1 MTSSKMLKTILTFFS
16 KNCLVH
22 RNIILRLLFI
32 LPLISLPSTTVACR
46 GLSFERCTT
55 DSDCANPS
63 TESPSNLPN
72 FICAGRNNDDELLQ
86 CPNSDVETCVCFPT
100 SSSKYCSRDS
110 ECPDQM
116 YCGRSKR
123 TGNQLCV
130 GCMTLFDKDLKQSFI
145 PVQKDSETRACYK
158 QHPPC
163 GQALDFCSPTMP
175 CNRHQYECIFR
186 KGADRFFCNGESS
199 PCQCELP
206 NADSSTGEFINK
218 CTSADDCVHERET
231 CVYDIRKKSTYC
243 ISCDAL
249 FNDPMLILPK
259 SNFSFGVLP
268 DSNVTS
274 NSSTVHEVCKQS
286 KEVPRSAPKRYVK
299 SPNGRTFD
307 LCLNDNECST
317 KRTCVQF
324 QSTESP
330 DPEAVEP
337 CAGPDKLCFCL
348 PPKLKSCRNG
358 RNCFR
363 GESCI
368 TSETIQVQRKCVSNS
383 FILSLSNRDYELH
396 GRLQSAKNGPA
407 KSGEPC
413 QYDWDC
419 VPRTRC
425 TYASKPARFGGCAGR
440 TACTCRRLSNPEC
453 ESDGD
458 CKRQERCASYAN
470 ETEHGR
476 PFCVSEEAVT
486 LFRFYRSQFQSG
498 LRFVIEEKKNIT
510 M

>member
-1 MTSSKMLKTILTFFS
+1 MLNSTLTCFS
-16 KNCLVH
+16 KNYLAH
-22 RNIILRLLFI
+22 PTILFPLLFL
-32 LPLISLPSTTVACR
+32 LPLLSLPSNATACKA
-46 GLSFERCTT
+46 LSFERCTT
-55 DSDCANPS
+55 ASDCAN
-63 TESPSNLPN
+63 TSPGRQSNLPK
-72 FICAGRNNDDELLQ
+72 FICAGRNDDDELLQ
-86 CPNSDVETCVCFPT
+86 CPSKDVETCVCFPT
-100 SSSKYCSRDS
+100 SSSKYCNRDS

-116 YCGRSKR
+116 YCGRSSR

-130 GCMTLFDKDLKQSFI
+130 GCMTLFDDELRQSFTA
-145 PVQKDSETRACYK
+145 VQNDSAARSCYK

-175 CNRHQYECIFR
+175 CNLDQYECIF
-186 KGADRFFCNGESS
+186 KNGADRFFCDGESS

-206 NADSSTGEFINK
+206 NEDNRTGQYIK
-218 CTSADDCVHERET
+218 RCTSVDDCVNERET

-249 FNDPMLILPK
+249 FNDPLLILPK
-259 SNFSFGVLP
+259 FNFSLGAIP

-274 NSSTVHEVCKQS
+274 NPSGVDEVCTQS
-286 KEVPRSAPKRYVK
+286 KKIPRPAPKRYVK

-317 KRTCVQF
+317 KRKCVQF
-324 QSTESP
+324 QSTELP
-330 DPEAVEP
+330 DPEAVDP

-348 PPKLKSCRNG
+348 PPNLPYCKNG
-358 RNCFR
+358 QDCFR

-368 TSETIQVQRKCVSNS
+368 TSDTIQVQRKCVSNS
-383 FILSLSNRDYELH
+383 FILSLSNRDYDLH

-425 TYASKPARFGGCAGR
+425 TYASEPARFGGCAGR

-458 CKRQERCASYAN
+458 CKRRERCASFRN
-470 ETEHGR
+470 KTEQGR

-486 LFRFYRSQFQSG
+486 LFRFYKSQFQSG
-498 LRFVIEEKKNIT
+498 LEFVKDDQKNIKI
-510 M
+510 

>member
-1 MTSSKMLKTILTFFS
+1 MVNRTLIHLSKKYIAHRSILL
-16 KNCLVH
+16 LV
-22 RNIILRLLFI
+22 LFI
-32 LPLISLPSTTVACR
+32 LPFLNHFSIAAACKA
-46 GLSFERCTT
+46 LAFERCTT
-55 DSDCANPS
+55 VSDCANPS
-63 TESPSNLPN
+63 SGSPSTLPK
-72 FICAGRNNDDELLQ
+72 FVCAGRNTDDELLK
-86 CPNSDVETCVCFPT
+86 CPSNDVQTCVCFPT
-100 SSSKYCSRDS
+100 SSSKYCNRDS

-116 YCGRSKR
+116 YCATSSR

-130 GCMTLFDKDLKQSFI
+130 GCMTLFDEDLRKSFTS
-145 PVQKDSETRACYK
+145 VQKDSETKTCYR

-175 CNRHQYECIFR
+175 CNSDQYECIF
-186 KGADRFFCNGESS
+186 KNGADRFFCDGESS

-206 NADSSTGEFINK
+206 VADNSTAQYINK
-218 CTSADDCVHERET
+218 CMSAADCGHERET

-249 FNDPMLILPK
+249 VNDPLLVLPK
-259 SNFSFGVLP
+259 PNITIGATPAF
-268 DSNVTS
+268 NVTS
-274 NSSTVHEVCKQS
+274 NSSAVDEVCKQS
-286 KEVPRSAPKRYVK
+286 KEVPRPAPKRYLK

-330 DPEAVEP
+330 DPEAVTA
-337 CAGPDKLCFCL
+337 CTGPDKLCFCL
-348 PPKLKSCRNG
+348 PPKLQSCENG
-358 RNCFR
+358 RDCFR
-363 GESCI
+363 GESCM
-368 TSETIQVQRKCVSNS
+368 SSDTIKVQHKCVSNS

-396 GRLQSAKNGPA
+396 GRLQRARNGPA
-407 KSGEPC
+407 KLGEPC

-425 TYASKPARFGGCAGR
+425 TYASEPARFGGCAGR

-453 ESDGD
+453 ESDSD
-458 CKRQERCASYAN
+458 CKRRERCASFRN

-486 LFRFYRSQFQSG
+486 LFNFYRNHFRSG
-498 LRFVIEEKKNIT
+498 LEFVNEEQKNVTI
-510 M
+510 